1 MVHDGLG
8 PVDHFIFE
16 LIKRHDF
23 VDQSHLERF
32 LGRILAAHEPD
43 FTRFLLSDAAGEI
56 ARPEPCIEGTDAGPG
71 LSEHGIL
78 ARNRQV
84 ADDLKHM
91 AAADRKAVHHGD
103 DGFGERTDLFLHV
116 EHIEPRHTCGV
127 NVASDPFDMHVAP
140 GAEGL
145 VAGTGENYYADIV
158 SLAADDQRFRHLR
171 NSGRRKSV
179 AHLRA
184 VDGDL
189 GDAFEVFKENV

>member
-1 MVHDGLG
+1 
-8 PVDHFIFE
+8 
-16 LIKRHDF
+16 
-23 VDQSHLERF
+23 
-32 LGRILAAHEPD
+32 
-43 FTRFLLSDAAGEI
+43 
-56 ARPEPCIEGTDAGPG
+56 
-71 LSEHGIL
+71 
-78 ARNRQV
+78 
-84 ADDLKHM
+84 M

-116 EHIEPRHTCGV
+116 EHIKPRHTRGI

-145 VAGTGENYYADIV
+145 VAGTGEHHYSDIV

-189 GDAFEVFKENV
+189 GDAFKVFKENV

>member
-1 MVHDGLG
+1 MTG
-8 PVDHFIFE
+8 
-16 LIKRHDF
+16 
-23 VDQSHLERF
+23 
-32 LGRILAAHEPD
+32 
-43 FTRFLLSDAAGEI
+43 
-56 ARPEPCIEGTDAGPG
+56 
-71 LSEHGIL
+71 
-78 ARNRQV
+78 
-84 ADDLKHM
+84 
-91 AAADRKAVHHGD
+91 
-103 DGFGERTDLFLHV
+103 LHV
-116 EHIEPRHTCGV
+116 EHIKPRHTHGI

-171 NSGRRKSV
+171 NSGRRESV